1 MNKTMNKRSL
11 TLTLCIAL
19 TLPSVAQHTY
29 KYRVSLTDKQ
39 ATEYSLDKPEQYL
52 SHKALDRRAR
62 QGLKVD
68 STDLPVCRTYVDA
81 IRRQGVDVVTTSKWQ
96 NTVTVQL
103 SDTALM
109 DEIARLPFVKMTEK
123 VWTLP
128 DSIPARNKERK
139 REVENKLEKTDNYYG
154 PAYRQIAIH
163 HGDSLHEAGFKGKGM
178 TIAVIDAG
186 FYNADEIK

>member
-52 SHKALDRRAR
+52 SRKALDRRAR

-68 STDLPVCRTYVDA
+68 STDLPVCRTYVDT
-81 IRRQGVDVVTTSKWQ
+81 Q
-96 NTVTVQL
+96 
-103 SDTALM
+103 
-109 DEIARLPFVKMTEK
+109 
-123 VWTLP
+123 
-128 DSIPARNKERK
+128 
-139 REVENKLEKTDNYYG
+139 
-154 PAYRQIAIH
+154 
-163 HGDSLHEAGFKGKGM
+163 AGCGCGE
-178 TIAVIDAG
+178 
-186 FYNADEIK
+186 YE